1 MKQDLRTYEPE
12 GLCMTC
18 DHAGG
23 CVYLARTE
31 GPIWSC
37 EEFDD
42 SGQAHPGPSMTAAP
56 RSSRPGTEL
65 ARTEGRE
72 LFGLCR
78 NCENRSSCALPSARE
93 GVLFC
98 EEYR

>member
-1 MKQDLRTYEPE
+1 MKQDLRPYQLE

-18 DHAGG
+18 DHAHS
-23 CVYLARTE
+23 CAYLARTE

-42 SGQAHPGPSMTAAP
+42 SGRAVPGPVIVTDARPRATAETA
-56 RSSRPGTEL
+56 RSQPGGQPL
-65 ARTEGRE
+65 
-72 LFGLCR
+72 GLCL
-78 NCENRSSCALPSARE
+78 NCENRPSCTLPGARE